1 MIAFRLWQASIWCH
15 RHGLRRSARVFKTL
29 IFLVFGSLLEP
40 ETRLEGRVNFA
51 HRGLGVVIHGTTIL
65 GEWVQ
70 IWQYAT
76 LASSND
82 KDASMDTGIRVGRGV
97 VIGAHALIVCPHGRT
112 LTIGEEAVIGAGA
125 VVVDDVPAGAIVMA
139 EPSPI
144 VSYRKLTRGGAEQR

>member
-15 RHGLRRSARVFKTL
+15 RHGLRRTARVFKTL
-29 IFLVFGSLLEP
+29 IFLAFGSLLEP

-65 GEWVQ
+65 GPWCQ

-97 VIGAHALIVCPHGRT
+97 VIGAHALIICPHGRT

-144 VSYRKLTRGGAEQR
+144 VSYRKLTREGTEQR